1 LPMDP
6 NSPTRTLGVGQRILL
21 AVACQLWLW
30 VNLFSQESE
39 FEAIAVSIVQI
50 VTVVLISLRLRH
62 MPGIKDR
69 WVRVVILLV
78 VLLVAAVDL
87 TIAGRELAG
96 LSLWFSTAKLVPVA
110 GLLALAAVIYCFF
123 KAPTRMMLLLYTVSF
138 VAGMRAVALMVSAQ
152 GSSPVGNFGTLRS
165 TEAVVSMIYPIWFI
179 FKGHY
184 TPAPATEGTIEQK

>member
-1 LPMDP
+1 MDP

-62 MPGIKDR
+62 MTGIKDR
-69 WVRVVILLV
+69 WIRVVILLV

-110 GLLALAAVIYCFF
+110 GLLALAGVVYCFF
-123 KAPTRMMLLLYTVSF
+123 KAPTRLMLLLYTVSF
-138 VAGMRAVALMVSAQ
+138 VAGMRAVALMLSAQ
-152 GSSPVGNFGTLRS
+152 SSSEVGNFGTL
-165 TEAVVSMIYPIWFI
+165 TIVEAVGSTIYPLVFI
-179 FKGHY
+179 FRGHY
-184 TPAPATEGTIEQK
+184 TPAPETEGTIEQK